1 MKRLLAALAIAAAAF
16 VPSATYVAS
25 GSRRMTVANAQLQDK
40 AAHPRNCA
48 PVMFLQVNDVYS
60 TVPIDGLGGL
70 ARVATLKQ
78 RCSRA
83 PDGCRSSSSQAIFCR
98 RQWPQAWS
106 RVLIAP
112 ESGDL
117 LVTAFEKFVKQK
129 QEITQPTDGR
139 ITIP

>member
-1 MKRLLAALAIAAAAF
+1 MKRLLAALAVAAAAF

-25 GSRRMTVANAQLQDK
+25 GSSRMAVANAQLQDE
-40 AAHPRNCA
+40 AAHPRNGA
-48 PVMFLQVNDVYS
+48 PVTFLQINDVYS
-60 TVPIDGLGGL
+60 SLSVDGRGG
-70 ARVATLKQ
+70 

-98 RQWPQAWS
+98 RQWPQACS